1 MDDVTFKLSTPI
13 KQGAEE
19 IKALTIKAPTLKA
32 IRKIGL
38 PFRFGGA
45 AGSEFEIDAERLAQY
60 LSELCALPPS
70 TIDQIT
76 ATDFV
81 GLTQVFSGF
90 FGQSQA

>member
-1 MDDVTFKLSTPI
+1 MNDVSFNLTTPI
-13 KQGAEE
+13 KHGAEE
-19 IKALTIKAPTLKA
+19 IRALTIKAPTLKT

-45 AGSEFEIDAERLAQY
+45 AGSEFEIDAERLARY

-70 TIDQIT
+70 TIDQIS

-81 GLTQVFSGF
+81 GITQVFSGF
-90 FGQSQA
+90 FGQSPA

>member
-1 MDDVTFKLSTPI
+1 MNDVTFNLRTPI
-13 KQGAEE
+13 KHGTEE
-19 IKALTIKAPTLKA
+19 IGVLTVKAPTLKT

-38 PFRFGGA
+38 PFRFGVV
-45 AGSEFEIDAERLAQY
+45 AGSEFEIDAERLARY

-70 TIDQIT
+70 TIDQIS

-90 FGQSQA
+90 FGQSPA